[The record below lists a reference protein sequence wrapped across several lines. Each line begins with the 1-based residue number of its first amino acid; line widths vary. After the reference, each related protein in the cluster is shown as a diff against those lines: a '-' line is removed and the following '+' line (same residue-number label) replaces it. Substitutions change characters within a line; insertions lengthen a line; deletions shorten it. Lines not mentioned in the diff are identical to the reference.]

1 MSNGALGMDDP
12 DRGLAEAE
20 AAGPSRLSG
29 CRTQTS
35 TSTQPTTTDPTI
47 HIATASTSYST
58 ATPILPPISSFEHGY
73 PMEATPSLSTTTD
86 PEDSPRSSTSVS
98 IKRERSTASPIDQDE
113 LSGKRQKPAYSSTA
127 TGEQDLGLLSLLH
140 YWGAFLFAALT
151 RLGLPFPAVPGPTSP
166 PPPPAK
172 TEGEKR
178 KEQNRA
184 AQRAFR
190 ERKEKHV
197 REVSL
202 PCPLLCVSTAKREGC
217 EARSPF

>member
-73 PMEATPSLSTTTD
+73 PMEATPSLSN
-86 PEDSPRSSTSVS
+86 
-98 IKRERSTASPIDQDE
+98 
-113 LSGKRQKPAYSSTA
+113 
-127 TGEQDLGLLSLLH
+127 
-140 YWGAFLFAALT
+140 
-151 RLGLPFPAVPGPTSP
+151 
-166 PPPPAK
+166 
-172 TEGEKR
+172 R
-178 KEQNRA
+178 KAPQ
-184 AQRAFR
+184 
-190 ERKEKHV
+190 
-197 REVSL
+197 
-202 PCPLLCVSTAKREGC
+202 
-217 EARSPF
+217 